1 MHRIIAL
8 FALSLTMAGCASY
21 VTPGGAAPKQALG
34 ITPQDQK
41 LGTDSGIAAAM
52 EKKPL
57 AAFPASVAV
66 VRVQAAGYRTRTAYG
81 VGTGEYSGV
90 TLRDVESETDVA
102 KLAQLPQ
109 LRGLAVLNPIVL
121 PPQLQTDYELRL
133 AAARVHA
140 DMLLVYTIDT
150 QFLESDHTTPL
161 SVITLGATTTKNLRI
176 LSTVSAALLDTRS
189 GYVYG
194 LADATKSF
202 EQHQNAWKTDDEVDR
217 SRRKVEG
224 EAFAALV
231 TNLQTTWSGIVREY
245 AAPTAAA
252 SAADA
257 PAPAH
262 TRASHYATPGGE

>member
-1 MHRIIAL
+1 MRSLVPLVFLVII
-8 FALSLTMAGCASY
+8 SGCASY
-21 VTPGGAAPKQALG
+21 VTPGAGAPSKALG
-34 ITPQDQK
+34 ITPQEQKDQ
-41 LGTDSGIAAAM
+41 TDSGIAAVM

-57 AAFPASVAV
+57 ASFPASVAV

-81 VGTGEYSGV
+81 IGTGEYCVV
-90 TLRDVESETDVA
+90 TLRDIESDADVA
-102 KLAQLPQ
+102 RISALPM
-109 LRGLAVLNPIVL
+109 LRGVAALNPIVL

-176 LSTVSAALLDTRS
+176 LSTASAALLDTRS

-194 LADATKSF
+194 LADATKIF
-202 EQHQNAWKTDDEVDR
+202 EQHQNAWKTEDEVDH

-224 EAFAALV
+224 DAFSAMV
-231 TNLQTTWSGIVREY
+231 TDLQTTWSGIVREH
-245 AAPTAAA
+245 AA
-252 SAADA
+252 A
-257 PAPAH
+257 PAPAAPARNDGAGY
-262 TRASHYATPGGE
+262 TTPGGD

>member
-1 MHRIIAL
+1 MRPLIPVLLMLLA
-8 FALSLTMAGCASY
+8 TGCASY
-21 VTPGGAAPKQALG
+21 VTPGAGAPQKALG

-52 EKKPL
+52 DKKPL
-57 AAFPASVAV
+57 ATFPASVAV

-81 VGTGEYSGV
+81 IGTGEYCVV
-90 TLRDVESETDVA
+90 TLRDIESDTDVA
-102 KLAQLPQ
+102 RIAALPM
-109 LRGLAVLNPIVL
+109 LRGVAALNPIVL

-176 LSTVSAALLDTRS
+176 LSTASAALLDTRS

-194 LADATKSF
+194 LADATKTF
-202 EQHQNAWKTDDEVDR
+202 EQHQNAWKTDDEVDQ

-224 EAFAALV
+224 EAFAAMV
-231 TNLQTTWSGIVREY
+231 TDLQTTWTGIVREH
-245 AAPTAAA
+245 ASAPTAAA
-252 SAADA
+252 A
-257 PAPAH
+257 PEAAH
-262 TRASHYATPGGE
+262 TDGTRYTTPGGD